1 MPLLP
6 KRSCIAFKIETT
18 AGTAETLTAA
28 EAAFNAY
35 EHSAVPNVPMGLR
48 QGQLA
53 YSGLL
58 AIPGT
63 RSATISFQTDLY
75 TAPGWESML
84 GACGLV
90 EGSADIW
97 TVSSVTTNL
106 KTATIARYKD
116 GKVYRIKGAMG
127 TFSMQF
133 RPGQVTR
140 VLWTFTGVIDAW
152 GTDATL
158 LDPTLPLT
166 AASAPRFAS
175 ATTTV
180 GGNALYFG
188 ALDINLNNTITLL
201 EDGGTGAAGFYRAWI
216 SDRLVGGSID
226 PEEALAATRNDH
238 GFWLT
243 PTEQALS
250 LAYASMS
257 ISIPKLQYLTMPDG
271 DRNGAAVLNATWQAN
286 RSGTAGDDELVIDL
300 STA

>member
-1 MPLLP
+1 MPLHP
-6 KRSCIAFKIETT
+6 KRACIAFKIETT

-35 EHSAVPNVPMGLR
+35 EHSAVPNVPMGTR
-48 QGQLA
+48 QGQLTFA
-53 YSGLL
+53 GLL

-90 EGSADIW
+90 EGTADVW
-97 TVSSVTTNL
+97 TVSSTTTNF
-106 KTATIARYKD
+106 KTATVARYMD

-127 TFSMQF
+127 TFTLQF

-140 VLWTFTGVIDAW
+140 VLWTFTGVIDTW
-152 GTDATL
+152 GSDDTL
-158 LDPTLPLT
+158 LAPTLPLT

-180 GGNALYFG
+180 GGVALYFG
-188 ALDINLNNTITLL
+188 ALDVNLGNTITLL

-216 SDRLVGGSID
+216 QERLVNGTID
-226 PEEALAATRNDH
+226 HEEALAATRDDFS
-238 GFWLT
+238 FWLT
-243 PTEQALS
+243 PTEKALS
-250 LAYASMS
+250 LAYGSMS
-257 ISIPKLQYLTMPDG
+257 VSIPKLQYTNLPQG
-271 DRNGAAVLNATWQAN
+271 ERNGAAILNATWQAN
-286 RSGTAGDDELVIDL
+286 RSASAGDDELVIDL
-300 STA
+300 ST